1 MDAPWVPMVTVPP
14 RKQPWCLAW
23 SSRSR
28 ALWVRAGRLP
38 CSCCSYKQPLSRAT
52 QALCLL
58 CLAVV
63 LDKVESAWN
72 VWACME
78 CVSIG
83 GVANAWLLVCPGV
96 VGPYAVLRR
105 VEQQPAHKP
114 ATTNVCC
121 KPGTILPSLEMC
133 VLHALLDFGGFTT
146 SVGEPKRRCD
156 AHMQK
161 PLA

>member
-1 MDAPWVPMVTVPP
+1 MGANGSGAAAEATMVPGMV
-14 RKQPWCLAW
+14 A
-23 SSRSR
+23 R
-28 ALWVRAGRLP
+28 ALWVRAGRCP
-38 CSCCSYKQPLSRAT
+38 APAAPTNNHSQGAT

-63 LDKVESAWN
+63 VDKVESACMCGR
-72 VWACME
+72 ACME
-78 CVSIG
+78 CVSTG

-105 VEQQPAHKP
+105 AEQQPANKP
-114 ATTNVCC
+114 ATTTVCC

-146 SVGEPKRRCD
+146 SERRSTFDVRRTCSRS
-156 AHMQK
+156 
-161 PLA
+161 